1 MATVRGLQNFMQAIG
16 KSGGISASNLYEF
29 EIQPPVNFDKPG
41 AKKTVLSLAEFS
53 KRNVTDSFL
62 NLVGSGNSLNLQ
74 LLCNEIQLPGVTYS
88 AFDVKSV
95 HKGITQKMA
104 TAKVYNELDVSFF
117 MDGTSLPLRF
127 FRAWQDYIQN
137 GVHGTGSQYYL
148 NDIPY
153 KRAFASNYYEDYAC
167 DIILRKLEKFEV
179 HKKED
184 DTPRTLDL
192 EPTYRTAWSARL
204 VKAYPYTV
212 ASIPYSAGP
221 AQLVKVTVGFY
232 YEYSDLK
239 VDKRPLAFQ

>member
-1 MATVRGLQNFMQAIG
+1 MAAARGLQNFMQAIG
-16 KSGGISASNLYEF
+16 KSGGISASNLYQFSFQPTAKLKKFFDDNVFDEF
-29 EIQPPVNFDKPG
+29 LK
-41 AKKTVLSLAEFS
+41 L
-53 KRNVTDSFL
+53 TD
-62 NLVGSGNSLNLQ
+62 NGDGLNLQ

-127 FRAWQDYIQN
+127 FRAWQDFTTN
-137 GVHGTGSQYYL
+137 GVGGNPEFFYDDQQ
-148 NDIPY
+148 Y

-167 DIILRKLEKFEV
+167 DMFIHKLEKF
-179 HKKED
+179 D
-184 DTPRTLDL
+184 SNQG
-192 EPTYRTAWSARL
+192 EPIKDGEYKNPWNVRL

-232 YEYSDLK
+232 YEYSHLLTF
-239 VDKRPLAFQ
+239 R

>member
-1 MATVRGLQNFMQAIG
+1 MASARGLQNFMQAVG
-16 KSGGISASNLYEF
+16 KSGGISASNLYQFSFQPTDALIKFFDNNVFEEF
-29 EIQPPVNFDKPG
+29 LK
-41 AKKTVLSLAEFS
+41 L
-53 KRNVTDSFL
+53 TD
-62 NLVGSGNSLNLQ
+62 NGDTMNLQ

-95 HKGITQKMA
+95 HKGITQKHA

-127 FRAWQDYIQN
+127 FRAWQDFTQN
-137 GVHGTGSQYYL
+137 GVAANPEGFYDDQ
-148 NDIPY
+148 PY

-167 DIILRKLEKFEV
+167 DMFISKLEKYDSNQG
-179 HKKED
+179 KKMD
-184 DTPRTLDL
+184 GDYKNP
-192 EPTYRTAWSARL
+192 WNVRL

-232 YEYSDLK
+232 YEYSHLMT
-239 VDKRPLAFQ
+239 FS

>member
-29 EIQPPVNFDKPG
+29 QIQPTSK
-41 AKKTVLSLAEFS
+41 LIEFF

-62 NLVGSGNSLNLQ
+62 DMVGSGSGLNLQ

-88 AFDVKSV
+88 AFDIKSV
-95 HKGITQKMA
+95 HKGITQKHA

-117 MDGTSLPLRF
+117 MDGTSMPLRF

-137 GVHGTGSQYYL
+137 GVHGATSQYYL

-167 DIILRKLEKFEV
+167 DMILTKLEKFETF
-179 HKKED
+179 KEKD

-192 EPTYRTAWSARL
+192 EPKYRNAWSARL

-212 ASIPYSAGP
+212 ASIPYSSGA
-221 AQLVKVTVGFY
+221 AQLVKATVGFY

>member
-1 MATVRGLQNFMQAIG
+1 MAAARGLQNFMQAIG

-29 EIQPPVNFDKPG
+29 QIQPTSK
-41 AKKTVLSLAEFS
+41 LIEFF

-62 NLVGSGNSLNLQ
+62 DMVGSGSGLNLQ

-88 AFDVKSV
+88 AFDIKSV
-95 HKGITQKMA
+95 HKGITQKHA

-117 MDGTSLPLRF
+117 MDGTSMPLRF

-137 GVHGTGSQYYL
+137 GVHGATSQYYL

-167 DIILRKLEKFEV
+167 DMILTKLEKFETF
-179 HKKED
+179 KEKD

-192 EPTYRTAWSARL
+192 EPKYRNAWQARL

-212 ASIPYSAGP
+212 ASIPYSSGV

>member
-1 MATVRGLQNFMQAIG
+1 MAAARGLQNFMQAIG

-29 EIQPPVNFDKPG
+29 QIQPTSK
-41 AKKTVLSLAEFS
+41 LIEFF

-62 NLVGSGNSLNLQ
+62 DMVGSGSQLNLQ

-88 AFDVKSV
+88 AFDIKSV
-95 HKGITQKMA
+95 HKGITQKHA

-117 MDGTSLPLRF
+117 MDGTSMPLRF

-137 GVHGTGSQYYL
+137 GVHGATSQYYL

-167 DIILRKLEKFEV
+167 DMILTKLEKFETF
-179 HKKED
+179 KEKD

-192 EPTYRTAWSARL
+192 EPKYRNAWQARL

-212 ASIPYSAGP
+212 ASIPYSSGA

>member
-1 MATVRGLQNFMQAIG
+1 MAAARGLQNFMQAIG
-16 KSGGISASNLYEF
+16 KSGGISASNLYQFSFQPTAKLKKFFDDNVFDEF
-29 EIQPPVNFDKPG
+29 LK
-41 AKKTVLSLAEFS
+41 L
-53 KRNVTDSFL
+53 TD
-62 NLVGSGNSLNLQ
+62 NGDGLNLQ

-127 FRAWQDYIQN
+127 FRAWQDFTSN
-137 GVHGTGSQYYL
+137 GVGGNPEFFYDDQQ
-148 NDIPY
+148 Y

-167 DIILRKLEKFEV
+167 DMFIHKLEKF
-179 HKKED
+179 D
-184 DTPRTLDL
+184 SNQG
-192 EPTYRTAWSARL
+192 EPIKDGEYKNPWNVRL

-232 YEYSDLK
+232 YEYSHLIND
-239 VDKRPLAFQ
+239 

>member
-1 MATVRGLQNFMQAIG
+1 MATVRGLQNFMQAVG

-29 EIQPPVNFDKPG
+29 QIQPTSK
-41 AKKTVLSLAEFS
+41 LIEFF

-62 NLVGSGNSLNLQ
+62 DMVGSGSQLNLQ

-95 HKGITQKMA
+95 HKGITQKHA

-117 MDGTSLPLRF
+117 MDGTSMPLRF

-137 GVHGTGSQYYL
+137 GVHGATSQYYL

-167 DIILRKLEKFEV
+167 DMILTKLEKFETF
-179 HKKED
+179 KEKD

-192 EPTYRTAWSARL
+192 EPKYRNAWQARL

-212 ASIPYSAGP
+212 ASIPYSSGA

>member
-1 MATVRGLQNFMQAIG
+1 MAAARGLQNFMQAIG
-16 KSGGISASNLYEF
+16 KSGGISASNLYQFSFQPTAKLKKFFDDNVFDEF
-29 EIQPPVNFDKPG
+29 LK
-41 AKKTVLSLAEFS
+41 L
-53 KRNVTDSFL
+53 TD
-62 NLVGSGNSLNLQ
+62 NGDGLNLQ

-104 TAKVYNELDVSFF
+104 TAKVYNELDVSFI

-127 FRAWQDYIQN
+127 FRAWQDFTSN
-137 GVHGTGSQYYL
+137 GVGGNPEFFYDDQQ
-148 NDIPY
+148 Y

-167 DIILRKLEKFEV
+167 DMFIHKLEKF
-179 HKKED
+179 D
-184 DTPRTLDL
+184 SNQG
-192 EPTYRTAWSARL
+192 EPIKDGEYKNPWNVRL

-232 YEYSDLK
+232 YEYSHLMT
-239 VDKRPLAFQ
+239 F